1 MPAHFE
7 LSFGLKDPRSQDAK
21 STDAP
26 AVLDIGLRLR
36 GSIDLVERKANG
48 SLRATDYKTGK
59 VRAQK
64 DAIIGGGEILQPVLY
79 ALTLEKLF
87 PEAKV
92 EEGVL
97 YYCTAAGAFEK
108 VSVALDDR
116 ARDAARTVA
125 KTVGDALMRGF
136 LPTAPGIGPPT
147 GPWTGG
153 PSLTHPNVVFR
164 VDGVLHATRGTR
176 GDAVATGD
184 LGRPWAIAPV
194 VVHDGIVTGDGVWFT
209 RVDGHLVL
217 VDPATGQIAQ
227 SVALQRPGDGPEPLG
242 WCRGL
247 CISDGIAWVGF
258 SRLRATRLRRHLAWA
273 RGRLRGRPIATRRP
287 TRVEG
292 FDLSTGERV
301 ASVPLAGVEIDAL
314 FGIVA
319 LPGRTSG

>member
-1 MPAHFE
+1 MILV
-7 LSFGLKDPRSQDAK
+7 LSGGRQSRDAG
-21 STDAP
+21 
-26 AVLDIGLRLR
+26 VLDRQHGPLYDRGILARLDPAR
-36 GSIDLVERKANG
+36 GSLEAWVTGEQRFGASSVDGDHVLTCTPSAVVRVAPDGTTATLAHPWLADVHHALVVDGITHAA
-48 SLRATDYKTGK
+48 STATDG
-59 VRAQK
+59 
-64 DAIIGGGEILQPVLY
+64 I
-79 ALTLEKLF
+79 
-87 PEAKV
+87 
-92 EEGVL
+92 
-97 YYCTAAGAFEK
+97 
-108 VSVALDDR
+108 VALG
-116 ARDAARTVA
+116 AAPR
-125 KTVGDALMRGF
+125 F

-153 PSLTHPNVVFR
+153 PSLTHPNFVFR

-273 RGRLRGRPIATRRP
+273 RGRLRGRPIATRRA
-287 TRVEG
+287 TRVDG
-292 FDLSTGERV
+292 FELSTGERV